1 MELSPFGCF
10 VWEEI
15 LLMAFKCFIF
25 SCNLHSKD
33 AVLLKMHFLV
43 FKVFKLFMNEYFLS
57 WKDVEWQQLQA
68 EYYAKQANSVPQC
81 LIIY

>member
-1 MELSPFGCF
+1 
-10 VWEEI
+10 
-15 LLMAFKCFIF
+15 
-25 SCNLHSKD
+25 
-33 AVLLKMHFLV
+33 MHFLV

-57 WKDVEWQQLQA
+57 WKDVEWQRLQA